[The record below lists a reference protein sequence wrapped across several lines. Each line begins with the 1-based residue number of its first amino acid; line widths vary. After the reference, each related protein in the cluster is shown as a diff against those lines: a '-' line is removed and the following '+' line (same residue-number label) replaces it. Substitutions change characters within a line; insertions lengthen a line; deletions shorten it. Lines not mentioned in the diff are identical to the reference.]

1 MSDDVATEVA
11 DEVDVNNPQT
21 PGYAAENTEDE
32 DLSVAG
38 EDISGAQP
46 LDRTDVVE
54 PAKGVVMTIKS
65 VTLDKYTPRDAS
77 TWNKISMKPTLVVDE
92 AGIDGKGRYKNK
104 HFFPRILIA
113 VNREAYADQFSGKF
127 YEPRVGGAFGDYNMF
142 LKALGIST
150 SPAPTNDKAFRKSLE
165 GRKIIVDI
173 TKDHRRVFDEGKKKW
188 VNSDEF
194 ENNLVYR
201 GQPKAAPQPNVETAS
216 A

>member
-1 MSDDVATEVA
+1 MPDEVA
-11 DEVDVNNPQT
+11 EEVDVNDPVV

-65 VTLDKYTPRDAS
+65 VTLDKYTPRDS
-77 TWNKISMKPTLVVDE
+77 TTWNKISMKPTLVVGE
-92 AGIDGKGRYKNK
+92 SGLDGKGRYKNK
-104 HFFPRILIA
+104 HFFPRVLIA
-113 VNREAYADQFSGKF
+113 VNREGYAEQFSGKY
-127 YEPRVGGAFGDYNMF
+127 YEARVGGAFGDYNTF
-142 LKALGIST
+142 LKALGFST
-150 SPAPTNDKAFRKSLE
+150 SPSPTNDKAFRKSLE
-165 GRKIIVDI
+165 GRQIIVDI
-173 TKDHRRVFDEGKKKW
+173 TKDKRRVFDEAKKKW
-188 VNSDEF
+188 VASDEY

-201 GQPKAAPQPNVETAS
+201 GQPKAAPQPEVEAAS